1 KMRAYTQEEHCNES
15 RTVSKVSAPRLLRA
29 GPVSLEPR
37 WTAALATSLPWVMIG
52 IASIV
57 GGRAQPARR
66 AGTKCA
72 G

>member
-1 KMRAYTQEEHCNES
+1 M
-15 RTVSKVSAPRLLRA
+15 VSKVSAPRHLRA
-29 GPVSLEPR
+29 GPVLFDPR
-37 WTAALATSLPWVMIG
+37 WCAALSTSLPWVMIG